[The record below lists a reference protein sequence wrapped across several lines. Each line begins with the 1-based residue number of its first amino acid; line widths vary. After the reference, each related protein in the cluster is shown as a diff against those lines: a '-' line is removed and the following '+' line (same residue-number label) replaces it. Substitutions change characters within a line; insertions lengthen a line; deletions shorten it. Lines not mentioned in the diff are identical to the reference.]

1 MELPSM
7 PDDGSATNRLFKKL
21 YRVKAPRSLTMSE
34 EEIALYGQRV
44 TGIKQ
49 LDKYLAN
56 EMIVGRVPIP
66 RMAQIVSDGG
76 GIQFLNKFDSKEV
89 YLTIAQHFV
98 NWEYILD
105 TEFNVI
111 PPPAED
117 FEKLRFFQEALEVFA
132 GFFDREDVNHNP
144 LGGFS
149 VLGGSTMRRKLKPQR
164 VHIAGLA
171 PERSRDT
178 VVEEIRSFE
187 DLQNFTIDRSRR

>member
-1 MELPSM
+1 MELPTV
-7 PDDGSATNRLFKKL
+7 PDDGTASKRLFQKL
-21 YRVKAPRSLTMSE
+21 YLVKAPRSLTMTE
-34 EEIALYGQRV
+34 AEIALYGQRV

-56 EMIVGRVPIP
+56 EMITGRVPIT

-76 GIQFLNKFDSKEV
+76 GIQFMNKFDSQEV

-98 NWEYILD
+98 NWEHILD
-105 TEFNVI
+105 TEFNVT
-111 PPPAED
+111 PPPPED
-117 FEKLRFFQEALEVFA
+117 FAMLRRFQEALEVFS
-132 GFFDREDVNHNP
+132 GLFDREDTNHNP
-144 LGGFS
+144 MGGLS
-149 VLGGSTMRRKLKPQR
+149 VLSGRTMRRKLKPQR

-187 DLQNFTIDRSRR
+187 DLQNFTIDRSR

>member
-1 MELPSM
+1 MELPTV
-7 PDDGSATNRLFKKL
+7 PDDGTASKRLFQKL
-21 YRVKAPRSLTMSE
+21 YLVKAPRSLTMTE
-34 EEIALYGQRV
+34 AEIALYGQRV

-56 EMIVGRVPIP
+56 EMITGRVPIT

-76 GIQFLNKFDSKEV
+76 GIQFMNKFDSQEV

-98 NWEYILD
+98 NWEHILD
-105 TEFNVI
+105 TEFNVT
-111 PPPAED
+111 PPPPED
-117 FEKLRFFQEALEVFA
+117 FSMLRRFQEALEVFS
-132 GFFDREDVNHNP
+132 GLFDREDPNHNP
-144 LGGFS
+144 MGGLS
-149 VLGGSTMRRKLKPQR
+149 VLSGRTMRRKLKPQR

-187 DLQNFTIDRSRR
+187 DLQNFTIDRSR